1 MPYKLQLEEIEP
13 RKVEA
18 FPSQEFRHKFFLV
31 DEEGNRGNKAW
42 CSGDFF
48 DWKAQLAPVKPDKE
62 WFEFVQSVEQ
72 LIDDAADFR
81 KREIPRLQQ
90 KEEALGKKIE
100 DLDLHLSVRKKDLAK
115 KLNRNHRQVSA
126 YFTLRD
132 YEAQFNLLHGLAQ
145 LTQAQAQVIDLLTM
159 CIIRRIQS
167 RMKWLLPLFA
177 KVFMDG
183 EGEDAKAKV
192 ELYVWHPYTDE
203 KGNIVEDY
211 LHPDAFRDYSMILQ
225 QMMEPKKFRELIV
238 KKKAEEEQKKA
249 GVVVANENDVRSME
263 NFQKKF
269 LNDQKNG

>member
-13 RKVEA
+13 RTVDA
-18 FPSQEFRHKFFLV
+18 FPSQEFKHRFYLV
-31 DEEGNRGNKAW
+31 DPSGERGDKAW

-48 DWKAQLAPVKPDKE
+48 DWKAQLAPVKPDKD
-62 WFEFVQSVEQ
+62 WYEFVQSVEQ
-72 LIDDAADFR
+72 LIHDAEAFR
-81 KREIPRLQQ
+81 KTEIPRLQG

-100 DLDLHLSVRKKDLAK
+100 DLDRHLSVRKKDLAK
-115 KLNRNHRQVSA
+115 KLNMNHRQVGA

-177 KVFMDG
+177 KVFL
-183 EGEDAKAKV
+183 ESEEEDADAKI
-192 ELYVWHPYTDE
+192 ELYVWHPYTDD
-203 KGNIVEDY
+203 KGNIKDDY
-211 LHPDAFRDYSMILQ
+211 LHPDAVRDYPMILQ
-225 QMMEPKKFRELIV
+225 QMMDPKKYRDLLA
-238 KKKAEEEQKKA
+238 KKKA
-249 GVVVANENDVRSME
+249 GVVIADDNDVRNME

-269 LNDQKNG
+269 LNEQNKNG